1 MGLFSNLFGKK
12 EEATKIEPIPGDF
25 SDEAIIAPV
34 TGTFLPTKDISDP
47 VFADETL
54 GQTVAIVP
62 SKGTVYAPV
71 NGTIDMLADTAH
83 AFSMTTAD
91 ETQVLV
97 HIGIDTVGLNG
108 KGFKILAQKGSTV
121 KAGTPVISA
130 DLDVIKKAGLDTAV
144 MMILVDVPEGKTI
157 TFKEFTD
164 VEAGTVINQ

>member
-12 EEATKIEPIPGDF
+12 EETKIEPISGDF
-25 SDEAIIAPV
+25 SDDVIIAPV
-34 TGTFLPTKDISDP
+34 TGTYLPTKDISDP

-54 GQTVAIVP
+54 GQTAAFVP
-62 SKGTVYAPV
+62 SKGIVYAPV

-144 MMILVDVPEGKTI
+144 MLILVDVPEGKTI
-157 TFKEFTD
+157 TFKELTD